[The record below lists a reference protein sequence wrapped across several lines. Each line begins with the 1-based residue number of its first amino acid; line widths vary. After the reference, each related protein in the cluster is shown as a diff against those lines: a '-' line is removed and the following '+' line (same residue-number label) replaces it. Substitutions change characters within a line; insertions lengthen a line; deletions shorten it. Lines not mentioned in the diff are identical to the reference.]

1 MTPSVPAQP
10 RNEKTTITAS
20 PGHEPRSRAASAR
33 GRSRR
38 CLAGSE
44 AQASR
49 QTFGRLT
56 CSIKFVADAGTSFPA
71 HRIVD
76 DLRGEIVAGGLAPGG
91 RLPSEHELAL
101 RYGTSRPTV
110 RRAIARL
117 KAEGLVV
124 TEQGRGAFVRPEPHV
139 RLLLTGA
146 SYRKHRGLGLPGFN
160 AQALEQGQAPGQL
173 LREVA
178 VIGAPGEVAL
188 RLDVDEG
195 AAVVVR
201 RRLFVVNGQPVA
213 FCDSYYPA
221 DLAAG
226 TALAEPGK
234 IRGGAHA
241 AIEDPAGPIRR
252 TVARSVDELVA
263 RMPTHEE
270 ASGLQIPPGVPVVRI
285 LRTVYDTEGRP
296 LEVQDTLAAAD
307 RHAFR
312 YEVAMTDER
321 GPGRR

>member
-1 MTPSVPAQP
+1 M
-10 RNEKTTITAS
+10 RF
-20 PGHEPRSRAASAR
+20 PGN
-33 GRSRR
+33 
-38 CLAGSE
+38 L
-44 AQASR
+44 R
-49 QTFGRLT
+49 QLT

-76 DLRGEIVAGGLAPGG
+76 DLRGEILAGGVAPGA
-91 RLPSEHELAL
+91 RLPSEHELAE

-124 TEQGRGAFVRPEPHV
+124 TKQGRGAFVRPEPHV

-146 SYRKHRGLGLPGFN
+146 SYRKHRSLGLPGFN
-160 AQALEQGQAPGQL
+160 AQAMEQGQAPEQRM
-173 LREVA
+173 REVTTIA
-178 VIGAPGEVAL
+178 APVEVAL

-195 AAVVVR
+195 SAVVVR
-201 RRLFVVNGQPVA
+201 RRLFLVNGQPVA

-221 DLAAG
+221 GLAEG
-226 TALAEPGK
+226 TALAKPGK

-241 AIEDPAGPIRR
+241 VIEDPGGPIRR
-252 TVARSVDELVA
+252 KVARSVDELVS
-263 RMPTHEE
+263 RMPSPEE
-270 ASGLQIPPGVPVVRI
+270 AAGLRIPSGVPVVRI
-285 LRTVYDTEGRP
+285 LRTVYDDGDRP

-312 YEVAMTDER
+312 YEVMMTDER
-321 GPGRR
+321 EQRQS